1 MSSYRELTLSVGRK
15 YEKIKMKKLGKL
27 TYRGRGKGQMK
38 REDCSE
44 VYYTAMKNCL
54 GTLLVA

>member
-27 TYRGRGKGQMK
+27 TYRGRGKGTNEE
-38 REDCSE
+38 RR
-44 VYYTAMKNCL
+44 L
-54 GTLLVA
+54 F